1 MEKSIGIF
9 ETKGFATAIAGAE
22 KILENSEIEL
32 VKIER
37 TGKGIIS
44 LFFKGGAE
52 QLTASFEAG
61 TKHARMVGEIVAV
74 YVTQESTQKIEQLL
88 FQTSSVAET
97 TVTQNKIES
106 NKPIIKKVKK
116 VAEETP
122 AIAEV
127 NSSAKLLTSI
137 STIQRLRREA
147 LSSDR
152 SLKNRGMKAKSTGG
166 KPSVQINI
174 SKLDSMNVH
183 ELRGLARS
191 TNGFPIQGREI
202 SKANRKELIVYFKEL
217 I

>member
-9 ETKGFATAIAGAE
+9 ETKGFAAAIAGAE
-22 KILENSEIEL
+22 KILENNEIEL

-37 TGKGIIS
+37 TGEGIIS
-44 LFFKGGAE
+44 LFFKGETE
-52 QLTASFEAG
+52 QLTTAFEVG
-61 TKHARMVGEIVAV
+61 TKHSRMVGEIVAV
-74 YVTQESTQKIEQLL
+74 YVTQESAPKIEQLL
-88 FQTSSVAET
+88 FQSSREAET

-106 NKPIIKKVKK
+106 KKPIIKKVRK
-116 VAEETP
+116 VAEETT
-122 AIAEV
+122 AVTEV
-127 NSSAKLLTSI
+127 NKSAKILSSI

-147 LSSDR
+147 LSSDS
-152 SLKNRGMKAKSTGG
+152 SLKKRGMKPKSTGS